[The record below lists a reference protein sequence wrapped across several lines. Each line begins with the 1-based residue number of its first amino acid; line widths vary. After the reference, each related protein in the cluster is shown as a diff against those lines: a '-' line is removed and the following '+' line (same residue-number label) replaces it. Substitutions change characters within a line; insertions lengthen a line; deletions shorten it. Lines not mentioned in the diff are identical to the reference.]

1 MPDRIP
7 HIAHAADLPDGTVVI
22 DGNTTVFIRNHPTR
36 FAPWR
41 HTGGGFSADW
51 QVDEALR
58 RGAHAVLPELVVA
71 ARAAL
76 EALEQAPCQFWA
88 CPGPDVPPE
97 DMKTCYVCAAIQDL
111 RAALAGTARP

>member
-1 MPDRIP
+1 MTL
-7 HIAHAADLPDGTVVI
+7 HAADLPDGTVVI

-58 RGAHAVLPELVVA
+58 RGARIVLPVA
-71 ARAAL
+71 
-76 EALEQAPCQFWA
+76 
-88 CPGPDVPPE
+88 PGPAVDPISALHAEFTEMDTSEASSNDVVQMLDDWFVKHGHPTVLYR
-97 DMKTCYVCAAIQDL
+97 D
-111 RAALAGTARP
+111 R